1 MAHCGCCNLGPPLPP
16 CLRTMFKKFHI
27 APIAPLVL
35 TNSSVWSTQ
44 TAGAVP
50 NAKQEPGMDARPT
63 TP

>member
-1 MAHCGCCNLGPPLPP
+1 
-16 CLRTMFKKFHI
+16 MFKKFHI

-50 NAKQEPGMDARPT
+50 NAKQEPGMDARHT